1 MRYSNNSQITYH
13 YYCYHPKTVNSR
25 RNSTIHFTGQSVT
38 TTVKRRSIAMKL
50 SDRTRNFFT
59 FERKTKKRKPKQ
71 KLRRK
76 QQQQRKR
83 SERRACV
90 RAWRAFP
97 WATSD
102 VQSRRRDWSRDRR
115 PRKMAAFIRSP
126 CTTTRLTLHWWGAG
140 RSLSIPERR

>member
-59 FERKTKKRKPKQ
+59 FERKTKQ
-71 KLRRK
+71 KTK
-76 QQQQRKR
+76 TEAETEKKT
-83 SERRACV
+83 A
-90 RAWRAFP
+90 
-97 WATSD
+97 
-102 VQSRRRDWSRDRR
+102 
-115 PRKMAAFIRSP
+115 
-126 CTTTRLTLHWWGAG
+126 TTTT
-140 RSLSIPERR
+140 EEK